1 MAIRNSLDPT
11 PRNVSIEARHFE
23 HVTPVIL
30 GDYHV
35 WCYRLADCSGL
46 STNFSCGVTI
56 LPAHKCSNIDGV
68 TGRLEDSSFERIAV
82 LVKGSMSVHRTGID
96 HRNEKLEQYSCVYLP
111 SEQTCII
118 KNPGNEDAVLAWISS
133 NSAISQGSKADSIQI
148 VRPFEE
154 IEPVVLSIKGMER
167 SIYRIKQTKNFHFAI
182 FRRGS
187 NTYSPLHTHDP
198 PDFEEAF
205 IVLDGKLWVT
215 DLNGQTSLL
224 NELDYAYVP
233 PFGGNL
239 NENRSGQEVKYLW
252 IGFPPVNMKEKPVDK
267 EFSKF
272 EDRMSL
278 EKAK

>member
-1 MAIRNSLDPT
+1 MSIRDSLNPT
-11 PRNVSIEARHFE
+11 PRNVSIEAQHFE
-23 HVTPVIL
+23 HITPVIF

-35 WCYRLADCSGL
+35 RCYSVADGSAR
-46 STNFSCGVTI
+46 STNISCGVTI
-56 LPAHKCSNIDGV
+56 LPAHKRSNINGI
-68 TGRLEDSSFERIAV
+68 TGRLADSSFERIAV
-82 LVKGSMSVHRTGID
+82 LAKGSMLVHWNGTD
-96 HRNEKLEQYSCVYLP
+96 HWTEKMEQYSCVYLP

-118 KNPGNEDAVLAWISS
+118 ENLGNEDAVLAWTSS
-133 NSAISQGSKADSIQI
+133 NSAISQESKADSIKI

-154 IEPVVLSIKGMER
+154 IEPVVLSIKGFQR
-167 SIYRIKQTKNFHFAI
+167 LIYRIKQTKNFHFAI
-182 FRRGS
+182 FRRGA

-198 PDFEEAF
+198 SDFEEAF

-224 NELDYAYVP
+224 NGLDYAYVP

-252 IGFPPVNMKEKPVDK
+252 IGFPPVNMKEKPVDS

-272 EDRMSL
+272 EDQMSL